1 MSSGLPSDIRKR
13 YITVLQGF
21 EAGGSMALATMSPA
35 ERNDAVALK
44 NAGYLTLLAP
54 LRTYR
59 FPDGREV
66 IGPAYRIT
74 LKGCKYLQ
82 ELREEERNT
91 NFSADMGLL
100 VTSKPRTLDSPMQ
113 KNSIMPTEHHHGP
126 SIFISHRTS
135 DAKIAE
141 IFRNFLIGAYN
152 KSCPVQVF
160 LSSLD
165 GISAGDVDLERMSDE
180 LQKASVVVSLISPNS
195 LCRRD
200 WVLFETGAAWI
211 LKKKFIPICIGGLKK
226 KEIPEAFYFRKQI
239 KEASQ
244 ERELTDI
251 IASIGEGLGNLQSR
265 NPISELLKAF
275 QEYKVDLKDMP
286 ILSREG
292 LDVENDATLTTFRYM
307 GSNSL
312 GIMAELYQAR
322 TDPVLIENQE
332 ACVHKLQQKGLII
345 RSSYE
350 NHPDYYEITPSMCNF
365 IDSHDEI
372 RKELAAIILKRQ
384 ELDKS
389 NIPF

>member
-1 MSSGLPSDIRKR
+1 MVI
-13 YITVLQGF
+13 
-21 EAGGSMALATMSPA
+21 ATMSQQ
-35 ERNDAVALK
+35 EKNDATELK
-44 NAGYLTLLAP
+44 VEGYLATIHDIATCHLSNGKSLTGPAWGITP
-54 LRTYR
+54 K
-59 FPDGREV
+59 GRE
-66 IGPAYRIT
+66 
-74 LKGCKYLQ
+74 YLQ
-82 ELREEERNT
+82 QLREEERNT
-91 NFSADMGLL
+91 NLSADMGLL

-292 LDVENDATLTTFRYM
+292 LDVENDAPLEAFRYM
-307 GSNSL
+307 GPNSL
-312 GIMAELYQAR
+312 GIMAELYKAR
-322 TDPVLIENQE
+322 TDPVQIENQE

-372 RKELAAIILKRQ
+372 RKKLATIILERR
-384 ELDKS
+384 ELDIS
-389 NIPF
+389 SMPF